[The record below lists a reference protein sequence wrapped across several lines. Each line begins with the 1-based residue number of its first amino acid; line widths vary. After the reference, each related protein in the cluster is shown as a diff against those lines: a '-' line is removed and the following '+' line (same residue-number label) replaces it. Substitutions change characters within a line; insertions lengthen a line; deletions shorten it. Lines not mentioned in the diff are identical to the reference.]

1 MKQLKTLESKHFDT
15 FSPFLY
21 PVEQIIAAIPDYATV
36 IKNPIDLNHIK
47 NRLANGDYDDAV
59 QVNKDMKL
67 LVSNAVKFNPPE
79 DAVYLAAKQVQQLWD
94 EVWKNLPPKELPR
107 EESEDP
113 LAEEFVVE
121 EEESD
126 GEDSEWQRRLPTRVD
141 GSR

>member
-1 MKQLKTLESKHFDT
+1 
-15 FSPFLY
+15 LY

-47 NRLANGDYDDAV
+47 NRLANGDYDEAV

-126 GEDSEWQRRLPTRVD
+126 GEDSEWRGIPCSCR
-141 GSR
+141 SR